1 METFEKLQQVKEMIT
16 QLGVFYNHFKNY
28 YKKIAIGLSK
38 QQAYDAYSKA
48 IQKLSFTVNLDG
60 ESSRLIFSL
69 LKK

>member
-16 QLGVFYNHFKNY
+16 QLGVFYNYFKNY

-48 IQKLSFTVNLDG
+48 I
-60 ESSRLIFSL
+60 
-69 LKK
+69 